1 MTPKGGNTKQTLQDR
16 SHDVWLCA
24 CSHGRVQRCALLVAS
39 TTHIECNLLGHHGSH
54 DSNLHSICVPLLFT
68 FFQGPP
74 LHTHPFNRSKKQHL
88 LPLRGTSLSCHG
100 RFRLATVSRTEANT
114 VGLSRS
120 GSSVRSITG
129 AYRALIEL
137 LRFARQGVITLL
149 EM

>member
-1 MTPKGGNTKQTLQDR
+1 MIP
-16 SHDVWLCA
+16 VY
-24 CSHGRVQRCALLVAS
+24 VAQCV
-39 TTHIECNLLGHHGSH
+39 I
-54 DSNLHSICVPLLFT
+54 SIRAIA
-68 FFQGPP
+68 QK
-74 LHTHPFNRSKKQHL
+74 NQHL

-137 LRFARQGVITLL
+137 LGFARQGVITLL